1 MHPLRPNREHWL
13 AEPTAIFLKREKAE
27 QFPTKPLKILVVL
40 ATSNEP
46 VSIRIR
52 RLTV

>member
-1 MHPLRPNREHWL
+1 MHPLRPNKEHWL
-13 AEPTAIFLKREKAE
+13 TEPAVIFLKREKA
-27 QFPTKPLKILVVL
+27 QQLPTKALKILVVL

-52 RLTV
+52 CLTV